1 MTPPTRTST
10 YMNASTV
17 LEAFGSPL
25 TPRGFSKG
33 CPKTVPGEK
42 ATKTIPARTAL
53 TVNWATHLQRTP
65 GNLPS
70 GNSKNRN
77 TISPR
82 PGTHIQVKIQAATSP
97 AGSDPGKATNVYMA
111 YSPLK
116 WITPKNNPIVQKSH
130 PMVLSGMRPAT
141 TAPTVE

>member
-1 MTPPTRTST
+1 
-10 YMNASTV
+10 MNASTV
-17 LEAFGSPL
+17 LEAFGSPPM
-25 TPRGFSKG
+25 PRGFSKG
-33 CPKTVPGEK
+33 WP
-42 ATKTIPARTAL
+42 KTIPARTAL
-53 TVNWATHLQRTP
+53 TVIRATHLQRTP

-111 YSPLK
+111 YSQLK
-116 WITPKNNPIVQKSH
+116 WITPKNNPIVQKSN
-130 PMVLSGMRPAT
+130 PMVLSGMRLA
-141 TAPTVE
+141 AIF